1 MRVIRLNVASYPVP
15 AVTNIPFDSPCS
27 DSVWD
32 YTEDKTLEEDP
43 PRDCPLPVVWG
54 LQKSWDRPAVDIGH
68 SDWLKYDV
76 AQSIKKDKKSRT
88 EEMLEKEVGE
98 IDEKK
103 IREGER
109 KENRVN
115 KQM

>member
-1 MRVIRLNVASYPVP
+1 MTLNVTSYPVP

-54 LQKSWDRPAVDIGH
+54 LHKSWDRPAVDIAH

-76 AQSIKKDKKSRT
+76 TVVDKKVRKA
-88 EEMLEKEVGE
+88 EQKRRF
-98 IDEKK
+98 KK
-103 IREGER
+103 
-109 KENRVN
+109 
-115 KQM
+115 